1 MANKKRTLD
10 EKALKELDAKIQEM
24 ALLDFELFCKTFN
37 IDKTRAFVCFELK
50 KKKSLK
56 QIGLKLGVGKTAVY
70 AVAKDC
76 K

>member
-1 MANKKRTLD
+1 MANRKRNLD

-24 ALLDFELFCKTFN
+24 ALLDFEAFCKMFN
-37 IDKTRAFVCFELK
+37 IDKTRAFVCFEIS

-56 QIGLKLGVGKTAVY
+56 QIGLKLGIGKTAVY